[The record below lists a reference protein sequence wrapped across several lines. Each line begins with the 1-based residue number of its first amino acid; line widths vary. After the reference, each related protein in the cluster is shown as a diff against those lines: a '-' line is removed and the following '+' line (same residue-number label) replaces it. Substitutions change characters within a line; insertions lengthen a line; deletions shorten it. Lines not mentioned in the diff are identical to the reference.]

1 MSIREEGVS
10 GGHSSR
16 QRAAGPAVGDRGR
29 PRAPLAPGATG
40 RDFSGMTT
48 LTQRRSRPAASR
60 LPLRLPLRLPAG
72 FARWGLAAL
81 CLAAGLPRAVRAQP
95 LEALWYTRNG
105 APSTPAFLAHADRIS
120 IVSPQVFAFDST
132 GAIHGALDAQVVAAA
147 RAQRVQLVP
156 LVMNP
161 GFDQALMHRLLT
173 VDAPRRR
180 AIRSLAALCRDLPID
195 GIQFDVENV
204 HIADKD
210 RFTAFVREAVDS
222 IHRAGCTVSA
232 AVVPRTSEEP
242 GPTPYHK
249 WIYDNWRGV
258 YDYKALADTLD
269 FLSYMTYA
277 QHTGGSPPGPVGGY
291 PWIKASL
298 EYVLSLGV
306 PPHKISLGLPG
317 YSDHW
322 FPTWSAQGGA
332 RMTGSDIGYADGL
345 RLLAQHKST
354 AVWDRV
360 QKTPYAMWENAGV
373 FEHLWLEDARAFAA
387 KLELVTTYK
396 LRGYSVWLLGLEDP
410 KVWRLKHPVVKRA
423 VRSTPPS

>member
-1 MSIREEGVS
+1 
-10 GGHSSR
+10 
-16 QRAAGPAVGDRGR
+16 
-29 PRAPLAPGATG
+29 
-40 RDFSGMTT
+40 
-48 LTQRRSRPAASR
+48 
-60 LPLRLPLRLPAG
+60 
-72 FARWGLAAL
+72 LAAL

-120 IVSPQVFAFDST
+120 IVSPQVFAFDSM

-232 AVVPRTSEEP
+232 AVVPRTSDEP

-360 QKTPYAMWENAGV
+360 QKDAVRHVGERGRLRASVARGRPRICGKARIGDHVQIARLFSVVAGSRGSESV
-373 FEHLWLEDARAFAA
+373 AAQTSGRQTRCAIDAA
-387 KLELVTTYK
+387 ELV
-396 LRGYSVWLLGLEDP
+396 LLFSV
-410 KVWRLKHPVVKRA
+410 
-423 VRSTPPS
+423 S